1 MKSSVFLAGRI
12 RCFRTHLAI
21 VHHSVL
27 DQHHHYRL
35 LFWLGDRIIV
45 LITRSNSQLGPIGTK
60 RQRRDGRRVLGV
72 ELHSFLGVM
81 VPNGNETVRTTGS
94 KRIVSIPP
102 PCQLARRFGSGDNSH
117 GVVG

>member
-102 PCQLARRFGSGDNSH
+102 LVSWQ
-117 GVVG
+117 GVLGAGTTHMGW